1 MSISTLLVNTDY
13 RARLDTRKTSFA
25 WFGHD
30 TVDRLIDANDESFV
44 WSERYD
50 REMADAS
57 TGSRPDVGFVH
68 GNADVP
74 LGKGRRPGGR
84 DARPGLNE
92 TGVVVINPPYV
103 LAEHLAVLMP
113 ALCTALAVD
122 GKGGFRIDD
131 WSK

>member
-1 MSISTLLVNTDY
+1 MSEALK
-13 RARLDTRKTSFA
+13 RF
-25 WFGHD
+25 
-30 TVDRLIDANDESFV
+30 
-44 WSERYD
+44 
-50 REMADAS
+50 S
-57 TGSRPDVGFVH
+57 TGTYVVWYPVKDAREVSRFMKRLR
-68 GNADVP
+68 A
-74 LGKGRRPGGR
+74 LGLPKVLNVELAVCGR

-103 LAEHLAVLMP
+103 LAEQLAVLMP